1 MSKLQDYNKRND
13 FIYKNL
19 KNNKKIY
26 YGIENENF
34 YISDSYVIMKM
45 NKNLFLFNFDILN
58 KVDTK
63 IFTDLDNLEYRV
75 SYINKIYLEN
85 NKRELCSINLEDG
98 IELSDIR
105 IDNKYLKLF
114 NNYTKL
120 ELSKDN
126 RIIRVYE
133 GKDIIGYILVIKVF

>member
-1 MSKLQDYNKRND
+1 MNKLQDYNKRND

-26 YGIENENF
+26 YGIDNENF
-34 YISDSYVIMKM
+34 YITDSHVVMKM

-63 IFTDLDNLEYRV
+63 IFANLDNLEYRV

-85 NKRELCSINLEDG
+85 NRRELCSINLEDG
-98 IELSDIR
+98 VELSDIR

-120 ELSKDN
+120 EISKDN
-126 RIIRVYE
+126 DVIRVYE
-133 GKDIIGYILVIKVF
+133 DKDIIGYIFVFKVY